1 MSKRINTEL
10 IHRFERIMN
19 KYNKSEKKPKDY
31 GINEVLYRSEI
42 HTIEA
47 IGKNNKINVTQLAA
61 YLGITKG
68 AVSQMIDKLT
78 KKDLVSKNTISET
91 ENEVA
96 LELTRKGWLVFNGH
110 EEYHKEFYGEI
121 SKHLSKLSEESIQ
134 EVLDILNELENLLD
148 KQL

>member
-1 MSKRINTEL
+1 MSKRLSTEL
-10 IHRFERIMN
+10 IHKFERIMN

-31 GINEVLYRSEI
+31 GISEVLYRSEV

-47 IGKNNKINVTQLAA
+47 IGKNNKINITQLAA

-96 LELTRKGWLVFNGH
+96 LELTKKGWLVFNGH
-110 EEYHKEFYGEI
+110 EEYHNGFYGEI
-121 SKHLSKLSEESIQ
+121 SKHLSKLSEENIQ
-134 EVLDILNELENLLD
+134 EVLDILTELENLLD

>member
-1 MSKRINTEL
+1 MSEKLNEEL
-10 IHRFERIMN
+10 IHKFEKIMN

-31 GINEVLYRSEI
+31 GTNGLLYRAEV

-68 AVSQMIDKLT
+68 AVSQMVDKLI
-78 KKDLVSKNTISET
+78 KKDLVCKKAISET
-91 ENEVA
+91 ENEVS
-96 LELTRKGWLVFNGH
+96 LELTEKGWFVFNGH
-110 EEYHKEFYGEI
+110 EDYHKQFYAEI
-121 SKHLSKLSEESIQ
+121 SKHLSHLPESNIQ
-134 EVLDILNELENLLD
+134 VVLDIFNELESLLD

>member
-1 MSKRINTEL
+1 MSEKLNAEI
-10 IHRFERIMN
+10 IHKFERVVN

-31 GINEVLYRSEI
+31 GTNELLHRSEV

-68 AVSQMIDKLT
+68 AVSQMIDKLI
-78 KKDLVSKNTISET
+78 KKDLVSKKAISET
-91 ENEVA
+91 ENEVS
-96 LELTRKGWLVFNGH
+96 LELTEKGWLVFNGH
-110 EEYHKEFYGEI
+110 EEYHREFYSQI
-121 SKHLSKLSEESIQ
+121 ATHLSYLSQNNIKV
-134 EVLDILNELENLLD
+134 VLDIFNELEKLLD